1 MKRRFWLSLLGVAVL
16 MGSLLTVSSQ
26 PATANDGLAVG
37 DVVRFFDR
45 EGSIGGGEFG
55 VAKLP
60 NLTAEIF
67 RTFCVQRDEYLDFD
81 PAGFR
86 VVGIT
91 GKVQLQNQDLNFKT
105 AWLYSQ
111 FRAGTLSGYDY
122 TPNSAAR
129 IASADAL
136 QAAIWHLENESG
148 YTNFASLSAAAQN
161 FVNLAVAANPQDL
174 GNVRVVNLVWTTTRS
189 GFQAGAAAQDVL
201 TIIPEPAFFQMG
213 ALIAFGGLGYARLRK
228 RS

>member
-1 MKRRFWLSLLGVAVL
+1 MKRRIWLSLLGIAVL
-16 MGSLLTVSSQ
+16 MGGLLTTS
-26 PATANDGLAVG
+26 PAPAMANDGLAVG
-37 DVVRFFDR
+37 DVIRFFDR

-55 VAKLP
+55 TAKLP
-60 NLTAEIF
+60 NLSAEIF
-67 RTFCVQRDEYLDFD
+67 RTFCVQRDEYLDFNQ
-81 PAGFR
+81 AGFR

-91 GKVQLQNQDLNFKT
+91 GVVQLQNQPLNFKT

-111 FRAGTLSGYDY
+111 FRAGTLTGYNY
-122 TPNSAAR
+122 TANSTAR

-136 QAAIWHLENESG
+136 QAAIWHFENESG
-148 YTNFASLSAAAQN
+148 YTNFGSLSAAAQG

-174 GNVRVVNLVWTTTRS
+174 GNVRVVNLVWETARS
-189 GFQAGAAAQDVL
+189 GYAKGAAAQDVL